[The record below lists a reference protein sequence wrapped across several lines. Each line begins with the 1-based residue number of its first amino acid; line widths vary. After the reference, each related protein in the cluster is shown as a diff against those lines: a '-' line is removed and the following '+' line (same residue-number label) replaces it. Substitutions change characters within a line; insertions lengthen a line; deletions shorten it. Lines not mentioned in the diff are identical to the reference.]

1 MYRENYKTSLES
13 ELVEIVKTKLS
24 PIALKYGYSETDL
37 DSDIAWAPV
46 VLILGNYS
54 SGKSTLINEY
64 LGGKI
69 QETGQAPTDDSFTV
83 LIGDEN
89 YDEPVGVVEEHDGRY
104 LLNDPEY
111 PFEKLKKYGQ
121 RFASHICLKKVNSPF
136 LKDIVLIDTPGMLD
150 SVSENDRGYN
160 YQEVI
165 GDLARISDLI
175 LVLFDPHK
183 AGTVQETYVA
193 LRETLPANTFEER
206 VFFVLNRIDECSSMA
221 DLLEVYGTLCW
232 NLSQMTGRKD
242 IPTIHL
248 TYSKGISDSQK
259 KSEYLMH
266 LDNQR
271 EKLKNAILKAPDFR
285 LEHLATFVESHSE
298 NLNHLIEA
306 LISHRKNLRR
316 FNMKFSI
323 MAFISFFIAGGLAL
337 LGTQA
342 SGISVASLAVELQGF
357 AIGSFLLVYLL
368 CIAGIKRVYKKR
380 FHRNQLEQLD
390 ELTVLENQRRKDSWS
405 AVKGYLKNYLEQY
418 KGVFSIRHM
427 KKDYAKV
434 LEVATAGVKD
444 IREALK
450 ELTTIPEDSI
460 GDDVEEE
467 LVDDLVKSI

>member
-37 DSDIAWAPV
+37 DSEIAWAPV

-83 LIGDEN
+83 IIGDDN
-89 YDEPVGVVEEHDGRY
+89 YDEPIGVVEEHDGRY
-104 LLNDPEY
+104 LLNDSEY
-111 PFEKLKKYGQ
+111 PFEKFKKYGQ

-206 VFFVLNRIDECSSMA
+206 VFFVLNRIDECSSMT

-248 TYSKGISDSQK
+248 TYSKGISESEEE
-259 KSEYLMH
+259 SEYLMH

-306 LISHRKNLRR
+306 LISYGKNLRR
-316 FNMKFSI
+316 FNVKFYI
-323 MAFISFFIAGGLAL
+323 MAFISFFLAGGLTL

-342 SGISVASLAVELQGF
+342 SGFSLTSLTVELQGIT
-357 AIGSFLLVYLL
+357 IGSFLLVYLL
-368 CIAGIKRVYKKR
+368 CLTGIKRIYKKR
-380 FHRNQLEQLD
+380 FHKHQLENLD
-390 ELTVLENQRRKDSWS
+390 KLTVLENQRRKDSWN
-405 AVKGYLKNYLEQY
+405 AVKGYLKNYLEKY
-418 KGVFSIRHM
+418 KGRFSIRNL

-434 LEVATAGVKD
+434 LEVATEGVKD

-460 GDDVEEE
+460 DEEE
-467 LVDDLVKSI
+467 

>member
-1 MYRENYKTSLES
+1 MYRKNYKTSLES
-13 ELVEIVKTKLS
+13 ELIEIVKEKLS
-24 PIALKYGYSETDL
+24 PLAIKYNYSETEL
-37 DSDIAWAPV
+37 DSDIAWAPI

-64 LGGKI
+64 LGSKI

-83 LIGDEN
+83 IVGDDN
-89 YDEPVGVVEEHDGRY
+89 LSEPCGIMEEHDGRY

-111 PFEKLKKYGQ
+111 PFEKFKKYGQ

-150 SVSENDRGYN
+150 SVSEHDRGYN

-206 VFFVLNRIDECSSMA
+206 VLFVLNRIDECASMT

-248 TYSKGISDSQK
+248 TYSKGTSDSEDS
-259 KSEYLMH
+259 SEYLMH
-266 LDNQR
+266 LENQR
-271 EKLKNAILKAPDFR
+271 EKLKNVILKAPDFR

-298 NLNHLIEA
+298 NLNHCIEA
-306 LISHRKNLRR
+306 LINYRKKLRIFNL
-316 FNMKFSI
+316 K
-323 MAFISFFIAGGLAL
+323 FFILSSICFFLSGGVTIIGLQVAGFS
-337 LGTQA
+337 LGILT
-342 SGISVASLAVELQGF
+342 VELQGI
-357 AIGSFLLVYLL
+357 AIGSFLLSYIVV
-368 CIAGIKRVYKKR
+368 ATGVMRVFKKR
-380 FHRNQLEQLD
+380 FHKKKIETLES
-390 ELTVLENQRRKDSWS
+390 LTSLENQRRKDSWN
-405 AVKGYLKNYLEQY
+405 AVKKIVKDYLEKH
-418 KGVFSIRHM
+418 KGAFSIRSL
-427 KKDYAKV
+427 KKDYTKV
-434 LEVATAGVKD
+434 HEVETEGVRD

-450 ELTTIPEDSI
+450 ELTTIPED
-460 GDDVEEE
+460 DVQGEDEAQEEE
-467 LVDDLVKSI
+467 

>member
-24 PIALKYGYSETDL
+24 PVAVKYGYSETDL
-37 DSDIAWAPV
+37 DSDIAWAPI

-64 LGGKI
+64 LGGCI

-83 LIGDEN
+83 IIGDDN
-89 YDEPVGVVEEHDGRY
+89 YDEPVSVVEEHDGRY

-111 PFEKLKKYGQ
+111 PFEKFKKYGQ

-136 LKDIVLIDTPGMLD
+136 LKDLVLIDTPGMLD
-150 SVSENDRGYN
+150 SVSEKDRGYN

-206 VFFVLNRIDECSSMA
+206 VLFVLNRIDECSSMG

-248 TYSKGISDSQK
+248 TYSKGLSEPEER
-259 KSEYLMH
+259 SEYLMH

-271 EKLKNAILKAPDFR
+271 DKLKNAILKAPDFR

-306 LISHRKNLRR
+306 LISYRKRLRHFNL
-316 FNMKFSI
+316 KFYTL
-323 MAFISFFIAGGLAL
+323 AFISFLLSGGVAF

-342 SGISVASLAVELQGF
+342 AGYSLISLTVEMQGVAIS
-357 AIGSFLLVYLL
+357 IFLLFYLL
-368 CIAGIKRVYKKR
+368 CMAGVKGVFKKK
-380 FHRNQLEQLD
+380 FHKKQMTALEA
-390 ELTVLENQRRKDSWS
+390 LTVLENQRRKDSWS
-405 AVKGYLKNYLEQY
+405 AIKGCLINFLEKYQGAF
-418 KGVFSIRHM
+418 KIRVL
-427 KKDYAKV
+427 KKDYARV
-434 LEVATAGVKD
+434 QEVATEGVKD

-450 ELTTIPEDSI
+450 ELTTIPEDST
-460 GDDVEEE
+460 DDGAEEGTAE
-467 LVDDLVKSI
+467 TNDAHP

>member
-13 ELVEIVKTKLS
+13 ELVEIVKTQLS
-24 PIALKYGYSETDL
+24 PIAVKYGYSETDL

-46 VLILGNYS
+46 MLILGNYS

-83 LIGDEN
+83 IIGGDD
-89 YDEPVGVVEEHDGRY
+89 YSEPVGVVEEHDGRY

-111 PFEKLKKYGQ
+111 PFEKFKKYGQ

-160 YQEVI
+160 YQEVV

-206 VFFVLNRIDECSSMA
+206 IFFVLNRIDECSSMT

-248 TYSKGISDSQK
+248 TYSKGISDSPEN
-259 KSEYLMH
+259 SEYLMH

-271 EKLKNAILKAPDFR
+271 EKLKNVILKAPDFR

-306 LISHRKNLRR
+306 LISYRKKQRR
-316 FNMKFSI
+316 FNVKFFI
-323 MAFISFFIAGGLAL
+323 FAFISFFLSCGLTL
-337 LGTQA
+337 LGIQA
-342 SGISVASLAVELQGF
+342 SGFSIASLTVELQGV
-357 AIGSFLLVYLL
+357 AIGIFLLVYLL
-368 CIAGIKRVYKKR
+368 CASSIKRVYKNK
-380 FHRNQLEQLD
+380 FQKSQLEQLD
-390 ELTVLENQRRKDSWS
+390 ALTVLENQRRKDSWT

-418 KGVFSIRHM
+418 KGTFSLRNL
-427 KKDYAKV
+427 KKDYARV
-434 LEVATAGVKD
+434 LEVATEGVKD

-460 GDDVEEE
+460 EDSIEEE
-467 LVDDLVKSI
+467 LTDD